1 MEEAEEMK
9 EKGVVQD
16 WTVIVEGFLCV
27 CFLYLYFLG
36 VVHDWTVIVEGF
48 LCVSFCICTF

>member
-1 MEEAEEMK
+1 MEEADEMK